1 MESGA
6 CGQSSGMLWTNGEEG
21 GRKEI
26 LARKGIN
33 REEGR
38 KYKGGVAEFVG
49 SCLGCVKRMC

>member
-1 MESGA
+1 
-6 CGQSSGMLWTNGEEG
+6 MLWTNGEEG